1 MLRRFIKNSGFLI
14 ILSCLTLL
22 LAEVICRIYLVVR
35 FHSPEV
41 MYQNFGYERVPLLG
55 FDMIPDKEIEYLPG
69 IKTTYS
75 TNSMGFR
82 GNEEYGAKQKDEIR
96 VAILGGSSAFG
107 FGASGDETTIA
118 SILKGKLDSKFPS
131 RTFSVINAGNP
142 GYTSYQVLAKLQL
155 KVIDLE
161 PDIIVCYM
169 GWNDLFFSSYN
180 LPFERNSFYGKHQ
193 FFNMDS
199 WQKFISYNNL
209 QIPYKIARPL
219 ALSLIVHRAYR
230 KFNALSG
237 QKDHMKSIIISDEL
251 RDEIHRQFYDNLS
264 SIAAISQYR
273 KINTILITLFSEYD
287 LYPRYRTGINGLIE
301 RVATESGAHF
311 IDADEEVIS
320 SGIQGINIDRDK
332 YHLTDNGNEFLA
344 GLITEKISKILSV
357 NEQRN

>member
-1 MLRRFIKNSGFLI
+1 
-14 ILSCLTLL
+14 LSCLTLL

-155 KVIDLE
+155 KVIDL
-161 PDIIVCYM
+161 
-169 GWNDLFFSSYN
+169 
-180 LPFERNSFYGKHQ
+180 
-193 FFNMDS
+193 
-199 WQKFISYNNL
+199 
-209 QIPYKIARPL
+209 
-219 ALSLIVHRAYR
+219 RA
-230 KFNALSG
+230 
-237 QKDHMKSIIISDEL
+237 
-251 RDEIHRQFYDNLS
+251 
-264 SIAAISQYR
+264 
-273 KINTILITLFSEYD
+273 
-287 LYPRYRTGINGLIE
+287 
-301 RVATESGAHF
+301 
-311 IDADEEVIS
+311 
-320 SGIQGINIDRDK
+320 
-332 YHLTDNGNEFLA
+332 
-344 GLITEKISKILSV
+344 
-357 NEQRN
+357 